1 MSRERMENIKSVVLV
16 VLVLLSLILTSLLLN
31 NQPQLEFISPATF
44 VPADKQGASKQAKD
58 FVVPDA
64 ILFHY
69 GEDRHTKANSSDDVY
84 RILMGQV
91 QNWYFNEF
99 SYYPMTEEKWDSLT
113 RKKLGL
119 ELQYNSL
126 IPISVME
133 QVLTLRDVDQRLTE
147 IDRVWLYYEEADDT
161 VYALFLSTK
170 DHQSFRA
177 KTAVSPKDLRNS
189 YLLFGKNLPEQIL
202 KTYKDPQRSPYI
214 VQNKQSF
221 WSVYYLPKKPSVM
234 SMYNYNYLP
243 ISRKQLLES
252 YFLDPGLV
260 RQIVER
266 DGTNIYTDGTRSVQV
281 RNGQHLMTLTT
292 PVWQAGDTQMTAYE
306 QLQESVSF
314 INQHMGWIDEFRL
327 RSMEQRTEGSAQ
339 IVFRQYLGAFPII
352 SQDSKLI
359 DNIQLNMDKGQV
371 QSMRRSL
378 IDLDTFF
385 GYKEVNVA
393 SGADLITYLQENKID
408 TEKISNIYLAYQL
421 IEQKGYMQLTPAWV
435 VQLEGVYNKII
446 DVRSAVPKGGKVS
459 GLE

>member
-1 MSRERMENIKSVVLV
+1 MSRERIENIKSVVLV
-16 VLVLLSLILTSLLLN
+16 VLVLLSLIWTSLLLN

-69 GEDRHTKANSSDDVY
+69 GEDRHTKAISSDDVY

-133 QVLTLRDVDQRLTE
+133 QVLTLRDVDQRLTG

-214 VQNKQSF
+214 VQDKLSF
-221 WSVYYLPKKPSVM
+221 WSIYYLPKKPSVM

-314 INQHMGWIDEFRL
+314 INQHMGWIDDFRL
-327 RSMEQRTEGSAQ
+327 RSMEERTESNSQ
-339 IVFRQYLGAFPII
+339 IIFRQYLGAFPVI

-393 SGADLITYLQENKID
+393 SGTDLITYLQENKID
-408 TEKISNIYLAYQL
+408 TEKVSNIYLAYQL
-421 IEQKGYMQLTPAWV
+421 IEQKGYMQLIPAWV

>member
-99 SYYPMTEEKWDSLT
+99 SYYPMTEDKWDSLT

-133 QVLTLRDVDQRLTE
+133 QVLTLRDVDQRLTG

-170 DHQSFRA
+170 DQQSFRA

-327 RSMEQRTEGSAQ
+327 RSMDQRTEGSAQ

-421 IEQKGYMQLTPAWV
+421 VEQKGYMQLIPAWV